1 MKLSDLAPPASRP
14 QRRSARRD
22 RDAYFTPRK
31 AIDSLLVREP
41 GIGGESLLDPCCGDG
56 RMAAQLAPL
65 FRSVGLN
72 DIEIGAVEPS
82 TTRQMRSAFAFLTAH
97 DASRVPGMLWQT
109 VSWVITNPPWSL
121 ASEIAQAAIK
131 YSTCGVA
138 LLLRLSF
145 LEATQK
151 RSWLCSCPP
160 KAILVLP
167 RISFDGT
174 GQTDSVP
181 PAWFLWGD
189 AVRNPGIHI
198 VGKTHPLQM
207 ALGLPAHEDAL

>member
-1 MKLSDLAPPASRP
+1 MTLTDLALPRSKSH
-14 QRRSARRD
+14 RRSARRE

-31 AIDSLLVREP
+31 AIDSLLDREP
-41 GIGGESLLDPCCGDG
+41 GIGGDTLLDPCCGDG
-56 RMAAQLAPL
+56 RMAAQLAPR

-72 DIEIGAVEPS
+72 DLQIGGVEPS

-97 DASRVPGMLWQT
+97 DASRVPGLLWQT
-109 VSWVITNPPWSL
+109 VSWVITNPPWCL

-131 YSTCGVA
+131 YSTRGVA

-151 RSWLCSCPP
+151 RTWLVSCPP
-160 KAILVLP
+160 KAVLVLP

-198 VGKTHPLQM
+198 LGKTHPRQM
-207 ALGLPAHEDAL
+207 ALGLPAREEAL